1 MQSRSSDALV
11 KWHKFLR
18 ADLVFG
24 EYEFVQPCIYRP
36 GVTEVGV
43 GINSIGD
50 REIPEPLSVYFLVQD
65 KGDYRYEM
73 SGVGFITQDDCPG
86 ETPAA
91 DYDKPPSL
99 FKNN

>member
-73 SGVGFITQDDCPG
+73 TGVSFDTQDDCPD
-86 ETPAA
+86 ETRAA
-91 DYDKPPSL
+91 DHDKLPSL
-99 FKNN
+99 FKKN